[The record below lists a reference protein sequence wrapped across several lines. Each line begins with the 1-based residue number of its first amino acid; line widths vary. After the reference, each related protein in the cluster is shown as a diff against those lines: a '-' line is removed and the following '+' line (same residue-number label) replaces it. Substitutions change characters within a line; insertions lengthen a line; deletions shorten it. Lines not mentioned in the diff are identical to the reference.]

1 MTAVLI
7 RIALRYGA
15 GALVLKGLLA
25 PEVGVELA
33 DDPDVQM
40 AIQVAA
46 GFVAGIASEAW
57 YFLARR
63 FGWAK

>member
-1 MTAVLI
+1 MIAVFV

-33 DDPDVQM
+33 EDPDVQM
-40 AIQVAA
+40 AIQVVA
-46 GFVAGIASEAW
+46 GFVAAAASEAW
-57 YFLARR
+57 YYLARR